1 MKKLLFVLVVL
12 SLAVAACTPGLLEP
26 QPSAEPTRPEASPTP
41 VPPAEP
47 QVTPT
52 LPVSE
57 VPEAILKLAYDDL
70 AAGLNVT
77 WGEIRLVSAEPVD
90 FPNSCLGI
98 ETPGMGCLD
107 VITPGYRIQL
117 QAGSSIYTY
126 VSNLK
131 GEKVY
136 LAQAAGPSVK
146 TTPVHDRVVLTWSR
160 NGGIAGFCDELRI
173 HASGLVVVTSCKAAL
188 RSFQL
193 APQEQ
198 KLLAGWLEKYAALEY
213 EERDEDA
220 VADGMSVKLTLAGT
234 GTLKMGE
241 DEQKQ
246 LLEFVSEISQ
256 QP

>member
-1 MKKLLFVLVVL
+1 M
-12 SLAVAACTPGLLEP
+12 
-26 QPSAEPTRPEASPTP
+26 
-41 VPPAEP
+41 
-47 QVTPT
+47 
-52 LPVSE
+52 
-57 VPEAILKLAYDDL
+57 
-70 AAGLNVT
+70 
-77 WGEIRLVSAEPVD
+77 
-90 FPNSCLGI
+90 
-98 ETPGMGCLD
+98 
-107 VITPGYRIQL
+107 
-117 QAGSSIYTY
+117 
-126 VSNLK
+126 
-131 GEKVY
+131 
-136 LAQAAGPSVK
+136 
-146 TTPVHDRVVLTWSR
+146 HDRVVLTWSR

-193 APQEQ
+193 VPQEQ